1 MPRRN
6 KELARIETVAWQTTN
21 HDRKILVQRAY
32 IRRTTIERKIA
43 RKFGIRIGEA
53 RRLIASGKISRTRA
67 RRIIAGRSHR
77 EGLGLRK
84 PGS

>member
-32 IRRTTIERKIA
+32 IHRTIIERKVA
-43 RKFGIRIGEA
+43 RGLGIRIEEA
-53 RRLIASGKISRTRA
+53 RKLIAK
-67 RRIIAGRSHR
+67 
-77 EGLGLRK
+77 
-84 PGS
+84 